1 MKRFFSLLALLVM
14 IVTTGGYV
22 YADEVTLGR
31 TVSFSVDASEFT
43 ILSND
48 KANVAISNGIISGA
62 SKSQSVYYN
71 STTPIS
77 MNQDLLYRNQIPN
90 PKTDVKEYNENCYVG
105 YKVTISEGYKFSVNK
120 LNVSVAVGYNGF
132 TYKLEISDGS
142 DIIYSSDNY
151 QVDNF
156 NKENPVNEDLTISSP
171 DVMELTAGTYYFR
184 LHYWWPKNT
193 SKYFCPLKITA
204 TGDLTQLNSNQLAAP
219 SIKYTEDGL
228 VTITNND
235 SRTSKIYYTTD
246 GTEPSA
252 TNGTEYTGTPFY
264 APGKTVKAIAVGDG
278 YDASTVAEQAVPKKA
293 TGIVVSVSKVTVAGT
308 AISDADL
315 NTLVSSKTLTLTDK
329 YAVAPAVVFTK
340 TTTTNYND
348 GSKDSNDE
356 NVDATVTEGTDNFV
370 ATATIGDDTYTIN
383 LPIDKTPVI
392 NADVTSFD
400 FSVKRADIATQEI
413 KFSAVNTSG
422 VLTANVPQVKGL
434 SVMMT
439 HVVTDAENKQKDEEL
454 QSGAEVKEDEII
466 TMTVSYQSDVVV
478 EKASAKITLAVGETT
493 LDIPF
498 TYEDTEDM
506 ISTIEDVT
514 GDMTWNFTDIASAD
528 INSPRPLEVVPYDNK
543 EGFVESFGS
552 KYLKAQAQNFYRKQY
567 QCYQGTEL
575 VFHTTVP
582 GHVKIEFSNP
592 NNKSTRTAKI
602 NGVIRNENGHSGQ
615 KGEDHVYAEAD
626 VPAGDVTIEG
636 WLLKG
641 ENGAEVTQ
649 DYSQLRIYNI
659 EFTAATTT
667 DITIGNAKM
676 ATYCNS
682 SAWEIP
688 AGMEVYTA
696 TYADNKVK
704 LNKVTE
710 TVVPA
715 NTGVVLYGEP
725 KTYTAN
731 LTTSEATL
739 TEANELR
746 AATVDVTITDNDNK
760 YILVYDNANKIVKFG
775 KASAGT
781 LAAGKAY
788 LEINDAN
795 AAKQLSID
803 FNGETTGINTVE
815 NATEAQNDVYYT
827 LGGQRT
833 VKPVKGLYIHNGK
846 KYIAK

>member
-1 MKRFFSLLALLVM
+1 MKRFFSLLTLLVAV
-14 IVTTGGYV
+14 VTTGGYV

-31 TVSFSVDASEFT
+31 SIPFGSTEKNYT
-43 ILSND
+43 ILSYDNAIVSIKDGTGKKGTD
-48 KANVAISNGIISGA
+48 KVL
-62 SKSQSVYYN
+62 KVRYK
-71 STTPIS
+71 TEKKE
-77 MNQDLLYRNQIPN
+77 MNQSISYRSEDKNGKI
-90 PKTDVKEYNENCYVG
+90 TEYNENDFAGFEIAIADG
-105 YKVTISEGYKFSVNK
+105 YKLDVKNIKAQIATTTAFGYRI
-120 LNVSVAVGYNGF
+120 
-132 TYKLEISDGS
+132 EISDGKNILYKSS
-142 DIIYSSDNY
+142 DITITDADKDTQGNTDFSDNIS
-151 QVDNF
+151 QTLNG
-156 NKENPVNEDLTISSP
+156 TIY
-171 DVMELTAGTYYFR
+171 VR
-184 LHYWWPKNT
+184 LHYWYNGT
-193 SKYFCPLKITA
+193 SKYLIPLELSI
-204 TGDLTQLNSNQLAAP
+204 TGDLTQLNTNQLAAP
-219 SIKYTEDGL
+219 SIEYTEDGL
-228 VTITNND
+228 VTITNKD

-264 APGKTVKAIAVGDG
+264 APGKTVKAITVGDG

-293 TGIVVSVSKVTVAGT
+293 TGTVVSVSKVTVAGT

-329 YAVAPAVVFTK
+329 YSVAPSVVFTK

-356 NVDATVTEGTDNFV
+356 NVDATVTEVTDNFI

-383 LPIDKTPVI
+383 LPIDKTPII

-422 VLTANVPQVKGL
+422 VLTVNVPQVKGL
-434 SVMMT
+434 SVKMT
-439 HVVTDAENKQKDEEL
+439 HVVTDTENKQKDEEL

-478 EKASAKITLAVGETT
+478 EKASDKITLAVGETT

-498 TYEDTEDM
+498 TYEDTENM

-514 GDMTWNFTDIASAD
+514 GDMTWNFTDIASAN

-552 KYLKAQAQNFYRKQY
+552 KYLKAQAQNFYRMEY
-567 QCYQGTEL
+567 QCYQGTKL

-582 GHVKIEFSNP
+582 GHVKILFANP
-592 NNKSTRTAKI
+592 NSKTTRTAKI
-602 NGVIRNENGHSGQ
+602 NGVICNKDGIVGGKKETAIT
-615 KGEDHVYAEAD
+615 AEAD

-641 ENGAEVTQ
+641 ENGVEVTQ

-667 DITIGNAKM
+667 DITIGTAKM

-682 SAWEIP
+682 SAWEVP
-688 AGMEVYTA
+688 EGMEVYTA
-696 TYADNKVK
+696 TYADSKVK

-710 TVVPA
+710 TVIPA

-731 LTTSEATL
+731 LTTAAAGL
-739 TEANELR
+739 TEENSLVGTTEDVVMNNETTYVLVKGSDGKVCFGR
-746 AATVDVTITDNDNK
+746 LKSGETVK
-760 YILVYDNANKIVKFG
+760 
-775 KASAGT
+775 
-781 LAAGKAY
+781 AGKAY
-788 LEINDAN
+788 LTISDPSAP
-795 AAKQLSID
+795 KQLSID
-803 FNGETTGINTVE
+803 LSGETTGISAVE
-815 NATEAQNDVYYT
+815 NATETQNDVYYT

-833 VKPVKGLYIHNGK
+833 VKPLKGLYIHNGK
-846 KYIAK
+846 KYMK

>member
-1 MKRFFSLLALLVM
+1 MKRFFSLLTLLVM
-14 IVTTGGYV
+14 ILTTGGYV

-31 TVSFSVDASEFT
+31 TIALSSE
-43 ILSND
+43 
-48 KANVAISNGIISGA
+48 
-62 SKSQSVYYN
+62 
-71 STTPIS
+71 
-77 MNQDLLYRNQIPN
+77 
-90 PKTDVKEYNENCYVG
+90 VKEYTLLSNNNAIVEKSDGSGAMANKDQVVYFKSATKYTMKQDVCYRNSDGKNSIVTYGDNFYAGFSVSVTNG
-105 YKVTISEGYKFSVNK
+105 YKISLKK
-120 LNVSVAVGYNGF
+120 IKAKVAVGANFSYRIVIADGENNIYTSNDYTIANYNKDSQ
-132 TYKLEISDGS
+132 TNS
-142 DIIYSSDNY
+142 DIEI
-151 QVDNF
+151 QL
-156 NKENPVNEDLTISSP
+156 EQPLDLKGKFY
-171 DVMELTAGTYYFR
+171 VR
-184 LHYWWPKNT
+184 LHYWFNGS
-193 SKYFCPLKITA
+193 SKYIVPLELSV
-204 TGDLTQLNSNQLAAP
+204 TGDLTQLNTNQLAAP
-219 SIKYTEDGL
+219 SIEYTEDGL

-252 TNGTEYTGTPFY
+252 TNGTEYTGTPFS
-264 APGKTVKAIAVGDG
+264 APGKTVKAITVGDG
-278 YDASTVAEQAVPKKA
+278 YDASTVTEKAVPKKA
-293 TGIVVSVSKVTVAGT
+293 TETVVSVSKVTVDGT
-308 AISDADL
+308 ALSDADL

-356 NVDATVTEGTDNFV
+356 NVDATVTEGTDNFI

-422 VLTANVPQVKGL
+422 VLTVNVPQVKGL
-434 SVMMT
+434 SVKMT

-478 EKASAKITLAVGETT
+478 EKASDKITLAVGETT

-498 TYEDTEDM
+498 TYEDTENM

-552 KYLKAQAQNFYRKQY
+552 KYLKAQAQNFYRMEY
-567 QCYQGTEL
+567 QCYQGTKL

-582 GHVKIEFSNP
+582 GHVKILFANP
-592 NNKSTRTAKI
+592 NSKTTRTAKI
-602 NGVIRNENGHSGQ
+602 NGVICNKDGIVGGKKETAIT
-615 KGEDHVYAEAD
+615 AEAD

-676 ATYCNS
+676 ATYSNT

-688 AGMEVYTA
+688 EGMEVYTA
-696 TYADNKVK
+696 KYANGKVK

-710 TVVPA
+710 KVVPA

-731 LTTSEATL
+731 LTTIDATL
-739 TEANELR
+739 A
-746 AATVDVTITDNDNK
+746 DNDLFSTADAAYTVVDNTTYALVVEKDAQGNK
-760 YILVYDNANKIVKFG
+760 TGKICFG
-775 KASAGT
+775 RLEEGSTVAQ
-781 LAAGKAY
+781 GKAY
-788 LEINDAN
+788 LTISDSS

-803 FNGETTGINTVE
+803 LGGETTGINTVE
-815 NATEAQNDVYYT
+815 NATEPQNDVYYT

-833 VKPVKGLYIHNGK
+833 VKPLKGLYIHNGK
-846 KYIAK
+846 KYMK

>member
-1 MKRFFSLLALLVM
+1 MH
-14 IVTTGGYV
+14 
-22 YADEVTLGR
+22 ADEVTLGR
-31 TVSFSVDASEFT
+31 KLNSASETSYTLLSVTNATVEQADGSQKTDKNKDLYYNGESYKTAATNYRTT
-43 ILSND
+43 IDGKNKMTGYDDRCYAGFKLVVADGYKLTLNNIVSKIAASADVTYKLVISNESEVLYTSND
-48 KANVAISNGIISGA
+48 KTIKLYKTNVTDCDFTESLNKIELKGIAYI
-62 SKSQSVYYN
+62 KVFYYYTE
-71 STTPIS
+71 S
-77 MNQDLLYRNQIPN
+77 
-90 PKTDVKEYNENCYVG
+90 
-105 YKVTISEGYKFSVNK
+105 
-120 LNVSVAVGYNGF
+120 
-132 TYKLEISDGS
+132 
-142 DIIYSSDNY
+142 
-151 QVDNF
+151 
-156 NKENPVNEDLTISSP
+156 
-171 DVMELTAGTYYFR
+171 
-184 LHYWWPKNT
+184 T
-193 SKYFCPLKITA
+193 SKYIVPIELSI
-204 TGDLTQLNSNQLAAP
+204 TGDLTQINTNQLAAP
-219 SIKYTEDGL
+219 SIEYTEDGL
-228 VTITNND
+228 VTIKKND

-252 TNGTEYTGTPFY
+252 TNGTEYTVPFP

-278 YDASTVAEQAVPKKA
+278 YDASTVAEKDVPKKA
-293 TGIVVSVSKVTVAGT
+293 TGTVVSVSKVTVDGT

-315 NTLVSSKTLTLTDK
+315 NTLVSRKTITLTNK
-329 YAVAPAVVFTK
+329 YSVAPAVVFTK

-356 NVDATVTEGTDNFV
+356 AVDATVTEGTDSFV
-370 ATATIGDDTYTIN
+370 ATATIGDDKYTIN
-383 LPIDKTPVI
+383 LLIDKSPVI

-400 FSVKRADIATQEI
+400 FSVKRADIATQVI

-422 VLTANVPQVKGL
+422 VLNVNVTQVTGL
-434 SVMMT
+434 SVKMT
-439 HVVTDAENKQKDEEL
+439 HVVTGADNKQKDEEL
-454 QSGAEVKEDEII
+454 KSGAEVKEDEII

-478 EKASAKITLAVGETT
+478 EKASGKITIAVGETT

-514 GDMTWNFTDIASAD
+514 GDMTWNFDKIASST
-528 INSPRPLEVVPYDNK
+528 INSPRPLEVVPYDNA

-552 KYLKAQAQNFYRKQY
+552 KYLKAQAQNFYREGY

-615 KGEDHVYAEAD
+615 KGEAHVYAEAD
-626 VPAGDVTIEG
+626 VPAGDVTIQG

-649 DYSQLRIYNI
+649 DFSQLRIYNI
-659 EFTAATTT
+659 EFTAAKTASIE
-667 DITIGNAKM
+667 ITAAKM
-676 ATYCNS
+676 ATYSNA
-682 SAWEIP
+682 SAWEVP
-688 AGMEVYTA
+688 EGMEVYTA
-696 TYADNKVK
+696 TYAEGKVK

-710 TVVPA
+710 TVIPA

-731 LTTSEATL
+731 LATSAADL
-739 TEANELR
+739 TEENNLEGTTEDVVMNNETTYVLVKGSDGKVCFGR
-746 AATVDVTITDNDNK
+746 LKSGETVK
-760 YILVYDNANKIVKFG
+760 
-775 KASAGT
+775 
-781 LAAGKAY
+781 AGKAY
-788 LEINDAN
+788 LTISDPS

-803 FNGETTGINTVE
+803 LGGETTGINAVE

-833 VKPVKGLYIHNGK
+833 VKPLKGLYIHNGK
-846 KYIAK
+846 KYMK